1 MVLSWREAIDCERS
15 RSTSI
20 AWWFV
25 FHNIKATLAE
35 ARERVMILLMASS
48 FVLLSLSESALR
60 QLFRVSFSKTWRRRI
75 SLIVLLSFYY
85 FYSTPVDLFVVI

>member
-1 MVLSWREAIDCERS
+1 
-15 RSTSI
+15 
-20 AWWFV
+20 
-25 FHNIKATLAE
+25 
-35 ARERVMILLMASS
+35 MILLMASS